1 MADLSIAD
9 RDLWRLFRRSAEQI
23 NAAIE
28 RELIAAT
35 GLSGADHG
43 ILSRLAEAGTKLV
56 RQQELCDA
64 MRWDRTRL
72 SHHLTRME
80 GRGLVKRSK
89 LDSGGT
95 SVRLTAHGDRARRSA
110 DPVHADAVMRYFIAK
125 LTPAQRQAIGSLG
138 ASFSAPD

>member
-1 MADLSIAD
+1 MAVLSTAE

-43 ILSRLAEAGTKLV
+43 ILSRLAEAGTKVV

-110 DPVHADAVMRYFIAK
+110 DPVHADAVKRCFIAK
-125 LTPAQRQAIGSLG
+125 LTPPQRQAIGSLG
-138 ASFSAPD
+138 ASLSTPD